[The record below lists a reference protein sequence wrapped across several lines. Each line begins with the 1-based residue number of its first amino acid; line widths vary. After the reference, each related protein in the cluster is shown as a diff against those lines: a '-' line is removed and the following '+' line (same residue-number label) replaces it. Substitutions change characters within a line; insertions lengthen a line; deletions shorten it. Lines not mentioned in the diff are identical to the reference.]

1 MFRKDLI
8 DILQGRPISLYELA
22 RLIESTPRDLED
34 DLKHLFRSLRG
45 DPLCPS
51 ITPARCRTC
60 GFTFHG
66 DKLHKPGKCPRCR
79 GTWIRDPLIALEER
93 R

>member
-1 MFRKDLI
+1 LRAAVLPPRAAFSVFRAAV
-8 DILQGRPISLYELA
+8 A
-22 RLIESTPRDLED
+22 RDAGMDESVAGALV
-34 DLKHLFRSLRG
+34 
-45 DPLCPS
+45 
-51 ITPARCRTC
+51 RCRTC

-79 GTWIRDPLIALEER
+79 GTRIRDPLIALEER